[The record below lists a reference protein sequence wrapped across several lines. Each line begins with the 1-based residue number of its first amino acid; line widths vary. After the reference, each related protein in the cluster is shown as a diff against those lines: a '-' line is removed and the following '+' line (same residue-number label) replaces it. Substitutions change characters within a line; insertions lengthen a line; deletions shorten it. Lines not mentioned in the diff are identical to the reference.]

1 MSKRSRSSS
10 KLRQL
15 EDKIA
20 ELSRKLVAAETENAF
35 FRKQLYGPKR
45 DRPSDEAQLL
55 IQELFQAQQALAPT
69 DNDPGSNN
77 NDEDDDE
84 PDPNGGG
91 GALTTD
97 QTSGDSSDSSNSTSK
112 PKCGKK
118 GPAKAKRLPL
128 INTGLEERVVTV
140 AADPK
145 LAINPETGESYPI
158 SHYVETRRLAEDPA
172 KLYVLITR
180 RPVYQKTNDLGEST
194 LVTTPVP
201 ANNPIERCKADVS
214 LLTGILQQKYQYHLP
229 LYRIQE
235 MYQAGTIG
243 LLPRSTLC
251 GWITG
256 CAVALEPIVK
266 RMKELMMEQKLIGLD
281 DTTVCLIVPGNG
293 KVDPAKLWAYTCLLE
308 AAPYV
313 VYDFTRTREARH
325 PLAFVPESFQG
336 TIQGDAYSGHD
347 RLMSRPGVS
356 GAGCWD
362 HARRYITD
370 ASELDP
376 KRTAPVLLLIKNL
389 YAIERQAAEKG
400 LDAEERKALRQ
411 KEAVPILDE
420 IKAWVKKTKA
430 DPFLLGK
437 TQEAVVYLTNQWER
451 LTHYLS
457 DGDIPISNIH
467 TERAMR
473 GVGVGRK
480 NWLFCGSEA
489 GGENLAIILSLVT
502 TCKNLGIDVRC
513 YLEDVLSR
521 VNAHP
526 HQRLDELLPDRW
538 KSIQE
543 AAGRDVSAPKRQE
556 WRKPSAFAA

>member
-1 MSKRSRSSS
+1 VAKRSRSNS
-10 KLRQL
+10 KTRQL
-15 EDKIA
+15 EEKIA
-20 ELSRKLVAAETENAF
+20 ELSRKLAVAESENAF

-55 IQELFQAQQALAPT
+55 IQELFQAQQALDQSDDNS
-69 DNDPGSNN
+69 DNDGDSH
-77 NDEDDDE
+77 DE
-84 PDPNGGG
+84 PDPDGGG
-91 GALTTD
+91 GASTTD
-97 QTSGDSSDSSNSTSK
+97 PASSDSSDRSNSTSK
-112 PKCGKK
+112 PKPGKK
-118 GPAKAKRLPL
+118 GPANAKRLPL
-128 INTGLEERVVTV
+128 INTGLEERIVTI

-145 LAINPETGESYPI
+145 FAINPETGESYPI
-158 SHYVETRRLAEDPA
+158 SHYVETRRLAEEPA
-172 KLYVLITR
+172 NLYVLITR

-194 LVTTPVP
+194 LVTTPAP

-214 LLTGILQQKYQYHLP
+214 LLTGILVQKYQYHLP

-251 GWITG
+251 GWVTG

-293 KVDPAKLWAYTCLLE
+293 KVDPAKLWAYTCILE

-325 PLAFVPESFQG
+325 PLAFVPECFQG

-347 RLMSRPGVS
+347 RVMNRPGVS

-362 HARRYITD
+362 HARRYVTD

-376 KRTAPVLLLIKNL
+376 KRTAPVLLLIRNL
-389 YAIERQAAEKG
+389 YAIERQATEKG
-400 LDAEERKALRQ
+400 LDAEERKGLRQ
-411 KEAVPILDE
+411 KEAIPILDE
-420 IKAWVKKTKA
+420 IRAWVKDTKA
-430 DPFLLGK
+430 DPFLLAK
-437 TQEAVVYLTNQWER
+437 TREAVVYLTNQWER

-489 GGENLAIILSLVT
+489 GGDNLAIILSLVT
-502 TCKNLGIDVRC
+502 TCKNLGIDVRS

-521 VNAHP
+521 VNTHP

-538 KSIQE
+538 KTIQE
-543 AAGRDVSAPKRQE
+543 ATGRHVTTQKRQE
-556 WRKPSAFAA
+556 WQRPSAFAA